1 MILNLIF
8 ITIIAHLRPFESS
21 VITKVEIFNEFFNL
35 LLSNVY
41 MIYTDWVP
49 DPNILDK
56 IAWAQIGMTCLMI
69 FVNLVII
76 I

>member
-1 MILNLIF
+1 MFFGSMISMIEIICLLILNLIF

-41 MIYTDWVP
+41 MIYTDWIP
-49 DPNILDK
+49 DPNI
-56 IAWAQIGMTCLMI
+56 
-69 FVNLVII
+69 
-76 I
+76 